1 MLGVLA
7 AVALTLG
14 LVGAPAGAASLTAQP
29 TAVTEG
35 GRVVI
40 TIKGKKPTKATLI
53 VGGTRYQLKRK
64 GKVWRTKPL
73 SAEALAGMSGAKAKV
88 KVRVK
93 GKNKT
98 LKTSIQGTGT
108 NPTTPEVARSRHS
121 PHPGWI
127 ERVSKPGKPSRA
139 ISSIPPSR
147 TALQDGLVASARNG
161 TDTSPTSVRRI
172 AG

>member
-108 NPTTPEVARSRHS
+108 NPTTPGGGTQPPFAA
-121 PHPGWI
+121 PGVDR
-127 ERVSKPGKPSRA
+127 EGECQG
-139 ISSIPPSR
+139 
-147 TALQDGLVASARNG
+147 TLVSARWRTG
-161 TDTSPTSVRRI
+161 SLPGGGHEFCPVMAMGSARWGHHGRV
-172 AG
+172 G